1 MQAVVGAV
9 MCRTL
14 KGENLMPRFLE
25 SRAPWLMLWWGWMPL
40 LYGIFWGVSKL
51 LFGGYAYNQTVDQFM
66 LANVWSGSGFLVG
79 WFAIGA
85 LGSAVIVAVL
95 AEDRRE
101 RIDAADKSAI
111 AASMVLLLVF
121 SVVTFNIS
129 WDNDKDSARY
139 YAAETTFHVPNVEEV
154 PTPLRRLTD
163 GATQNGGDE
172 CKLIGAADVPSC
184 ITQGTLDKTGWE
196 PRVGSLDGAKF
207 ALRRSTGDKQKVSL
221 NEATLAYL
229 NESADQPARWSG
241 VLDGKDLQQSLGG
254 VAEWTG
260 SGNANQCEFEGD
272 YAIDRAFAGTRS
284 NSLTNLLA
292 EKYPALRWDISDVWG
307 YCNGEEPIVV
317 VPTTKQVRDANRTV
331 DTFGGL
337 VTVRGDSGQTKL
349 VYFASAKP
357 GEFPG
362 PVYPASLAA
371 KQRVD
376 TQWAAGRQ
384 NRDRNGF
391 GFAPATSD
399 AQAGNVSEYLLR
411 NKATG
416 RLEWVTPLTLR
427 NSSSELFVAYA
438 ISPADEASGNEL
450 NQLDVYVLG
459 DEDPRRINIDNLEAD
474 ALNFLVD
481 NAGTFKSNG
490 GRLVEFTPVDGDMW
504 RAFGELNGR
513 VVYQLDISASNKIA
527 PKLVN
532 LSPQSQGE
540 KKADQPDNSA
550 CGQPL
555 AGLTQPQLVNCIQ
568 QMATALEQS
577 AAAGG

>member
-1 MQAVVGAV
+1 MEKRKLGLLA
-9 MCRTL
+9 
-14 KGENLMPRFLE
+14 
-25 SRAPWLMLWWGWMPL
+25 LWWGWMPVL
-40 LYGIFWGVSKL
+40 GGLVWGVSRL
-51 LFGGYAYNQTVDQFM
+51 LFGGYAYNQNIDQFM
-66 LANVWSGSGFLVG
+66 LANFWSGGVMLWMWLV
-79 WFAIGA
+79 IGA
-85 LGSAVIVAVL
+85 LGSVLIMKNTGVSGGLDKTAIVAFIVM
-95 AEDRRE
+95 
-101 RIDAADKSAI
+101 S
-111 AASMVLLLVF
+111 LVF
-121 SVVTFNIS
+121 SVAAFNIS

-139 YAAETTFHVPNVEEV
+139 YAAETTFHVPNVDDV

-172 CKLIGAADVPSC
+172 CKLIGAADIPSC

-207 ALRRSTGDKQKVSL
+207 ALRRSTGDKQRVSL

-229 NESADQPARWSG
+229 NKSADQSARWSG
-241 VLDGKDLQQSLGG
+241 VLDGKDLQQPLGG

-260 SGNANQCEFEGD
+260 TGDAKQCEFDGD

-284 NSLTNLLA
+284 NSLINLLA
-292 EKYPALRWDISDVWG
+292 ERYPALVWDISDVWG
-307 YCNGEEPIVV
+307 YCNGKEPIVV
-317 VPTTKQVRDANRTV
+317 VPMTKQVRHANRTV

-337 VTVRGDSGQTKL
+337 VTVRGDRGQTKL
-349 VYFASAKP
+349 TYLASAKP

-362 PVYPASLAA
+362 PVYPASLVA

-384 NRDRNGF
+384 NRNRNGF
-391 GFAPATSD
+391 GFEPATSD

-438 ISPADEASGNEL
+438 ISPADEASSNRL
-450 NQLDVYVLG
+450 NQLDMYVLG
-459 DEDPRRINIDNLEAD
+459 DKDPRRINIDNLEAD

-490 GRLVEFTPVDGDMW
+490 GRLVEFTPVDGDIW

-513 VVYQLDISASNKIA
+513 VVYQLDISASNKVG

-532 LSPQSQGE
+532 LTSQSKGE
-540 KKADQPDNSA
+540 SKANQPDNSA

-555 AGLTQPQLVNCIQ
+555 TGLTQSQLVDCIQ
-568 QMATALEQS
+568 QMAEALEQS
-577 AAAGG
+577 AASGG

>member
-1 MQAVVGAV
+1 MEKRKLGLLA
-9 MCRTL
+9 
-14 KGENLMPRFLE
+14 
-25 SRAPWLMLWWGWMPL
+25 LWWGWMPVL
-40 LYGIFWGVSKL
+40 GGLVWGVSRL
-51 LFGGYAYNQTVDQFM
+51 LFGGYAYNQNIDQFM
-66 LANVWSGSGFLVG
+66 LANFWSGGVMLWMWLV
-79 WFAIGA
+79 IGA
-85 LGSAVIVAVL
+85 LGSVLIMKNTGVSGGLDKTAIVAFIVM
-95 AEDRRE
+95 
-101 RIDAADKSAI
+101 S
-111 AASMVLLLVF
+111 LVF
-121 SVVTFNIS
+121 SVAAFNIS

-139 YAAETTFHVPNVEEV
+139 YAAETTFHVPNVDDV

-172 CKLIGAADVPSC
+172 CKLIGAADIPSC

-207 ALRRSTGDKQKVSL
+207 ALRRSTGDKQRVSL

-229 NESADQPARWSG
+229 NKSADQSARWSG
-241 VLDGKDLQQSLGG
+241 VLDGKDLQQPLGG

-260 SGNANQCEFEGD
+260 TGDAKQCEFDGD

-284 NSLTNLLA
+284 NSLINLLA
-292 EKYPALRWDISDVWG
+292 ERYPALVWDISDVWG
-307 YCNGEEPIVV
+307 YCNGKEPIVV
-317 VPTTKQVRDANRTV
+317 VPMTKQVRHANRTV

-337 VTVRGDSGQTKL
+337 VTVRGDRGQTKL
-349 VYFASAKP
+349 TYLASAKP

-362 PVYPASLAA
+362 PVYPASLVA

-384 NRDRNGF
+384 NRNRNGF
-391 GFAPATSD
+391 GFEPATSD

-438 ISPADEASGNEL
+438 ISPADEASSNRL
-450 NQLDVYVLG
+450 NQLDMYVLG
-459 DEDPRRINIDNLEAD
+459 DKDPRRINIDNLEAD

-490 GRLVEFTPVDGDMW
+490 GRLVEFTPVDGDVW

-513 VVYQLDISASNKIA
+513 VVYQLDISASNKVG

-532 LSPQSQGE
+532 LTSQSKGE
-540 KKADQPDNSA
+540 SKANQPDNSA

-555 AGLTQPQLVNCIQ
+555 TGLTQSQLVDCIQ
-568 QMATALEQS
+568 QMAEALEQS
-577 AAAGG
+577 AASGG